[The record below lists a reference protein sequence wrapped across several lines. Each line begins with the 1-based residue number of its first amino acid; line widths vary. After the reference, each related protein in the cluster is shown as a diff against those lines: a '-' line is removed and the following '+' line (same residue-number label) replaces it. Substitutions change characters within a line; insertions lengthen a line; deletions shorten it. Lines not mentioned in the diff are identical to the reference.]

1 MKYSNKN
8 MIKQQYRSN
17 KDDIQKEE
25 DEKDERAVVSPSQ

>member
-1 MKYSNKN
+1 

-17 KDDIQKEE
+17 KDDIQKKE